1 MEKTYFSKTQKLYP
15 LSLKKFWKYIQ
26 NLHHEMKKMRFT
38 GICKSKK
45 GKDPQQ
51 NQQQY
56 TE

>member
-15 LSLKKFWKYIQ
+15 LSLKKCWKYIQ
-26 NLHHEMKKMRFT
+26 NIYHEMKKMRFT
-38 GICKSKK
+38 GICKSKE

-51 NQQQY
+51 NQQQS